1 MVVHM
6 PCPGEP
12 APSLLSPLLRCLPVT
27 AGTTSNPVFIVSA
40 KLVFIMF
47 SLCSSFIHCFPNM
60 TTFRDVLPNVHL
72 VTATPRDEG
81 VLRPMLEKAKVKIVL
96 CPRDPLVF
104 LQPPFNLDLH
114 KLLKGHLDSRQVKL
128 NNARQLFIFARAEI
142 HLVLGAFQEALGVAI
157 TQDVV
162 DLSSLNRELFRYC
175 LLATFILS
183 CSNFLIRLF
192 L

>member
-1 MVVHM
+1 
-6 PCPGEP
+6 
-12 APSLLSPLLRCLPVT
+12 
-27 AGTTSNPVFIVSA
+27 
-40 KLVFIMF
+40 
-47 SLCSSFIHCFPNM
+47 M

-96 CPRDPLVF
+96 CPRDQLVF

-114 KLLKGHLDSRQVKL
+114 KLLKGHLDSRQVKF
-128 NNARQLFIFARAEI
+128 NDARSLFIFTSRAQI

-162 DLSSLNRELFRYC
+162 DLSGLNRELFRYC

-183 CSNFLIRLF
+183 VSHFLIRLF